1 MGDNSLREVY
11 RFQKTAGLLKEN
23 DLDLSDSPE
32 FGKLF
37 YIIDTEGLEPPQ
49 GPYLRKKASEVLK
62 SLGGD
67 GYAIISQDVADEIY
81 SLNQFD
87 PLNEDEDINLS
98 DLPKFN
104 HLKSEVRSELRNA
117 GVDLNRSF
125 WVEVSLPGQRYDKP
139 VEMNIEGFTKKIEQE
154 AKQFYDEFYDMDIE
168 FDTEVEKFIRPI
180 AVDNKKAPIPPLI
193 SVVFTDDSE
202 DRIVQSEYT
211 VYQERRL
218 QEDEDLDLSDTPNFT
233 GNIKARLRSAFI
245 KAGVDLNKPILII
258 NLGNN
263 GQFIRRYDNP
273 LDYGQDLQAAVGDYS
288 DEGYPDTDVIF
299 YTNLDLQSKVYNW
312 DTYDPK
318 NMFGSKIQDL
328 YNSSSPVEAKLEVY
342 LDYGGGEEPESI
354 IFQRLEK
361 TLKKEDGLDLS
372 NAPKFLSRKEELESE
387 FKKASIDFTKPIYV
401 EYYEGVEQRYG
412 GGNITTVRE
421 FIDSVSKN
429 FKNPDTGVRY
439 ASGEDLETIAM
450 GSGPVSNTVEEVPKL
465 LVSIDRKTVSIEFL
479 IYQEEKL
486 REEDNLDLSDAP
498 EFKPR
503 NKYELDPG
511 FIKWIGEL
519 YFYDFQDRYG
529 VGADI
534 EDVGLEVI
542 NYYKLV
548 DPGLLEDEYEDYLED
563 KAAGRI

>member
-1 MGDNSLREVY
+1 
-11 RFQKTAGLLKEN
+11 
-23 DLDLSDSPE
+23 
-32 FGKLF
+32 
-37 YIIDTEGLEPPQ
+37 
-49 GPYLRKKASEVLK
+49 
-62 SLGGD
+62 
-67 GYAIISQDVADEIY
+67 
-81 SLNQFD
+81 
-87 PLNEDEDINLS
+87 
-98 DLPKFN
+98 
-104 HLKSEVRSELRNA
+104 
-117 GVDLNRSF
+117 
-125 WVEVSLPGQRYDKP
+125 
-139 VEMNIEGFTKKIEQE
+139 
-154 AKQFYDEFYDMDIE
+154 
-168 FDTEVEKFIRPI
+168 
-180 AVDNKKAPIPPLI
+180 
-193 SVVFTDDSE
+193 
-202 DRIVQSEYT
+202 
-211 VYQERRL
+211 
-218 QEDEDLDLSDTPNFT
+218 
-233 GNIKARLRSAFI
+233 
-245 KAGVDLNKPILII
+245 
-258 NLGNN
+258 
-263 GQFIRRYDNP
+263 
-273 LDYGQDLQAAVGDYS
+273 
-288 DEGYPDTDVIF
+288 
-299 YTNLDLQSKVYNW
+299 
-312 DTYDPK
+312 
-318 NMFGSKIQDL
+318 MFGSKIQNL

-439 ASGEDLETIAM
+439 ASGEDLEAIAM

-486 REEDNLDLSDAP
+486 REKNDDFDLSDIP
-498 EFKPR
+498 KFKPR

-511 FIKWIGEL
+511 FVRWIGEF

-563 KAAGRI
+563 KAYAIALRQQAGRI